1 MNLIEATQLTRYY
14 GRHCAVQN
22 LSFSLAKGQ
31 ILGFLGENGAG
42 KTTTLQMLAGNL
54 APSSGT
60 IRINGFDLASQPK
73 AAKRSLGYVPD
84 MPPLYKE
91 LTVQEFLIY
100 CAKLHGVAK
109 AEIAAAAIDQTKARC
124 GLTEV
129 GERLIGN
136 LSKGFQQRIGIAQAI
151 LHNPDII
158 ILDEPTVGLD
168 PIQIREIRSLIKEL
182 GQTQGIIFSSHILS
196 EVQEICTD
204 VLIIQHGQP
213 RLNSRID
220 KLDQRLE
227 DVFVTLSQQ

>member
-60 IRINGFDLASQPK
+60 IRINGFDLVTQPK
-73 AAKRSLGYVPD
+73 AAKRNLGYVPD
-84 MPPLYKE
+84 TPPLYKE
-91 LTVQEFLIY
+91 LTVQEFLSY

-109 AEIAAAAIDQTKARC
+109 AEIATTIDLTKARC

-136 LSKGFQQRIGIAQAI
+136 LSKGFQQRIGIAQAL
-151 LHNPDII
+151 LHHPDVI

-204 VLIIQHGQP
+204 VLIIQHGQL

-227 DVFVTLSQQ
+227 DVFITLTQPQ